1 MTNRGSMG
9 LVALLAVAFSAGCA
23 AGGTT
28 EDADDGMM
36 MMMMNA
42 DSCGAKVEGSKKV
55 VEGLSKAGDRVYFD
69 LDRSELKPEGMTAS
83 DAQAKV
89 LNKDKKASIRI
100 EGNADERG
108 SREYNLALGERRAES
123 LKSRLTALGID
134 SSRINTIS
142 YGEECPAVAESN
154 EAAWAKNRRDVIVST
169 K

>member
-9 LVALLAVAFSAGCA
+9 LAALFAVAFSAGCA
-23 AGGTT
+23 AGGATT
-28 EDADDGMM
+28 ADNDG
-36 MMMMNA
+36 MMMNA

-55 VEGLSKAGDRVYFD
+55 VEGFAKAGDRVYFD
-69 LDRSELKPEGMTAS
+69 LDRSELKPEGLTVS
-83 DAQAKV
+83 EAQAKV
-89 LNKDKKASIRI
+89 LDKNKKARIRI

-108 SREYNLALGERRAES
+108 TREYNLALGERRAES
-123 LKSRLTALGID
+123 LKSQLTAMGVE

-154 EAAWAKNRRDVIVST
+154 ENAWAKNRRDVIVSV